1 MEKDYRIQEALP
13 GDAGLVAHFCF
24 QVFEEQYDLSSVH
37 RGLVF
42 CALHWNI
49 WKEVKQIECGSFFA
63 DDEVVGSICTIQQ
76 DEHTARLD
84 LFAVSDS
91 MQTTGLEAALFRTA
105 VQCCKAQ
112 DWRHISLLTPAV
124 CENVWNLCEEE
135 GIAVKIKQRMI
146 NSS

>member
-24 QVFEEQYDLSSVH
+24 QVFEEQYDYPPCTEACFL
-37 RGLVF
+37 RT
-42 CALHWNI
+42 AL
-49 WKEVKQIECGSFFA
+49 EYLEGSETNRMWIVFA

-135 GIAVKIKQRMI
+135 GTAVKIKQRMI